1 MSEATEFRGGRE
13 PDPLVRREYAA
24 DLTPGDG
31 RTVDCRIVPY
41 GERIEHNDGHGGV
54 PVGMPYTEEWAA
66 GAFTHQLKAAN
77 RVLANVEHQEGLA
90 GIVGHGVA
98 LIERSDGL
106 YGSFKLHDNAD
117 GDKALMLVKEGVLD
131 SVSLEARPQKT
142 VRTRDGVVRRVKAH
156 LEAVAFARFGAYPS
170 ATVLAVRH
178 PATFEEE
185 EIPEELLPVEMDA
198 ATVERCRRLG
208 LELPSRYEEA
218 HPEPGT
224 PEDSGTPAPAPAT
237 VNSASKTNATVTW
250 KGNT

>member
-1 MSEATEFRGGRE
+1 MSDVTEFRGGRE
-13 PDPLVRREYAA
+13 PDPLIRREYAA

-41 GERIEHNDGHGGV
+41 GERIEHDDGLGGV

-66 GAFTHQLKAAN
+66 GAFTKQLGAAN
-77 RVLANVEHQEGLA
+77 RVLANVEHQAGLA

-106 YGSFKLHDNAD
+106 YGSFKIHDNPD

-131 SVSLEARPQKT
+131 TISLEARPQKT

-156 LEAVAFARFGAYPS
+156 LEAIAFARFGAYPS

-185 EIPEELLPVEMDA
+185 EIPAELVLAPIDA
-198 ATVERCRRLG
+198 ETIERVRRLG
-208 LELPSRYEEA
+208 VSLPERYEA
-218 HPEPGT
+218 HPETGT
-224 PEDSGTPAPAPAT
+224 PDDSGTPAPAPAT
-237 VNSASKTNATVTW
+237 EHTTTTVE
-250 KGNT
+250 GI

>member
-1 MSEATEFRGGRE
+1 MTDVTEFRGGRE
-13 PDPLVRREYAA
+13 PDELIRREYAA

-41 GERIEHNDGHGGV
+41 GERIEHDDGLGGL
-54 PVGMPYTEEWAA
+54 PAGMPYTEEWAA

-156 LEAVAFARFGAYPS
+156 LEAVAFARFGAYPG
-170 ATVLAVRH
+170 AQVLAVRTA
-178 PATFEEE
+178 ATFETE
-185 EIPEELLPVEMDA
+185 EIPEELLLAPMDA
-198 ATVERCRRLG
+198 EIVERVRRLG
-208 LELPSRYEEA
+208 VSLPERYAEA
-218 HPEPGT
+218 HPATGT
-224 PEDSGTPAPAPAT
+224 PDESGTPASAPAT
-237 VNSASKTNATVTW
+237 ETTTTTVEGT
-250 KGNT
+250 